1 MTDEINDV
9 TAGDSPLEKAAGKG
23 RVRMLPAIIKYSGS
37 AKAAVVLMAL
47 LVAALIVATFY
58 EKQAGAGA
66 VRRYFYGAW
75 WFRGL
80 MGLIALNI
88 LSAILHRIPF
98 KARHIGFLVVH
109 VSLLAILAG
118 GLATALWGSEGEIL
132 LRDGKM
138 TDRMMIAGDEFY
150 AEDESG
156 SAAVRLPDGE
166 GEKAWAPGHAL
177 LELPSGKRFVL
188 VDYFSNCQAVPV
200 FLNDSGVAR
209 NPAIEVVTTTEE
221 EGKET
226 GRSEQTLATN
236 NTADP
241 YGSHVV
247 FWDFDLNVGKA
258 ESEDEME
265 RMFEGMGAGPGE
277 LTILLAGDAR
287 IHAFAVEGNIGKD
300 IRVSGAEGFSL
311 RMVESAPDAK
321 MTNLVNEARAPEFP
335 GSASPVA
342 RGARPHAPMNPALK
356 IRLTDAQGRS
366 QEETVLAGGVI
377 ALRAAEDGMP
387 WDFSYVMLSGD
398 ERRRRFL
405 MVQGP
410 DERLHYKYVRSDGST
425 ESGEVEIGKS
435 YPLGFDNLFLK
446 FTEYMPHARME
457 IHYEAAAPRMS
468 GNRPCMTVR
477 VESGSEERLTVVPYG
492 GKESVA
498 FDGGKAALEFRRRTE
513 KLPFTLELVKSSGI
527 EEAGGGGIIGRESEV
542 ICRAGGEEARKT
554 VRANEP
560 LSIAGYKVYQAPPA
574 QFQGEGVSLLK
585 VVRDP
590 GLMIMYIACAALVAG
605 MCITFYCRRC
615 RKEEGACE
623 K

>member
-1 MTDEINDV
+1 MDEIKDASDGGKTTEGAQAPV
-9 TAGDSPLEKAAGKG
+9 KIWAA
-23 RVRMLPAIIKYSGS
+23 VVKYSGS
-37 AKAAVVLMAL
+37 GKTAVVLMGL

-58 EKQAGAGA
+58 EKATDGES

-88 LSAILHRIPF
+88 LSAILRRIPF
-98 KARHIGFLVVH
+98 KARHVGFLVVH

-118 GLATALWGSEGEIL
+118 GLVTAVWGSEGEIL
-132 LRDGKM
+132 LRDGRM

-166 GEKAWAPGHAL
+166 GEKAWAPGHVL

-200 FLNDSGVAR
+200 FLNDAAAER
-209 NPAIEVVTTTEE
+209 NPAIQVVTTTEE

-236 NTADP
+236 NAEDP

-247 FWDFDLNVGKA
+247 FWDFDLNIGKA

-321 MTNLVNEARAPEFP
+321 MTDVVNEARARAPEFP

-356 IRLTDAQGRS
+356 IRLTDARGRS
-366 QEETVLAGGVI
+366 QEETIRVGEVI
-377 ALRAAEDGMP
+377 PMRAAEEGMP

-398 ERRRRFL
+398 ECRRRFL

-410 DERLHYKYVRSDGST
+410 DERLHYKYVRSDGSI

-435 YPLGFDNLFLK
+435 YPLGFDNLFLR

-457 IHYEAAAPRMS
+457 VHYEAAPSRAS
-468 GNRPCMTVR
+468 GNVPCMMVR
-477 VESGSEERLTVVPYG
+477 VGSGKESRQAVAPYG

-498 FDGGKAALEFRRRTE
+498 FDGGKGSMEFRRRTE
-513 KLPFTLELVKSSGI
+513 KLPFTLELVKSGGI

-542 ICRAGGEEARKT
+542 ICRAGGQEARKT

-560 LSIAGYKVYQAPPA
+560 LSIAGYKVYQATPV
-574 QFQGEGVSLLK
+574 QLQDEGISRFK
-585 VVRDP
+585 VVREP
-590 GLMIMYIACAALVAG
+590 GVNVMYIACAALVAG
-605 MCITFYCRRC
+605 ILLTFYCRKC
-615 RKEEGACE
+615 GKEECVCE